1 MQEGVATLGCQG
13 VEEQCSVEGWMA
25 DIASGCSQSVQGV
38 WSALCGAGAE
48 GQEADDRNDGGSP
61 DAVECPQDAV
71 GLLDDGYGGGD
82 GDDCAEDGYGDVGY
96 AYAAFGGLEGFG
108 VDAEEGPVGAVDDF
122 VDALRMLVPGG
133 L

>member
-1 MQEGVATLGCQG
+1 
-13 VEEQCSVEGWMA
+13 MA

-48 GQEADDRNDGGSP
+48 GQEADDRNDDGRP

-71 GLLDDGYGGGD
+71 GLPDDGYGGGD